1 MYNIPISITYVYQFL
16 CTLKYGQL
24 LFVKLLDIEYTA
36 DINVHMCLPS
46 LFPLSLL
53 NFETCDS

>member
-1 MYNIPISITYVYQFL
+1 MYNIPISITHVYQFL

-24 LFVKLLDIEYTA
+24 MFVKLLDIVYTA
-36 DINVHMCLPS
+36 VISVHMCLPS

>member
-1 MYNIPISITYVYQFL
+1 M
-16 CTLKYGQL
+16 
-24 LFVKLLDIEYTA
+24 FVKLLDIVYTA
-36 DINVHMCLPS
+36 VLSVHMCLPS